1 MQQALWQQRAP
12 QEYLPLAADRLVFQR
27 PELQSL
33 QEGVRELSTGWMSLT
48 VEKACWE
55 WSWCPAAL
63 IREVKV
69 SLRPGLRADPRSA
82 FYPLP
87 AAVLRVISFR
97 PA

>member
-1 MQQALWQQRAP
+1 VQQAASRALALQACLQQAARRA
-12 QEYLPLAADRLVFQR
+12 QFLP
-27 PELQSL
+27 E
-33 QEGVRELSTGWMSLT
+33 EVRELSTGWMSLT

-69 SLRPGLRADPRSA
+69 SLRPALRADPPSA